1 MIDRRISVAPMMD
14 WTDRHCR
21 YFHRLIAPDILLYT
35 EMVTTPA
42 IIHGERER
50 LLGFSEKEKPLALQ
64 LGGSYPDALARC
76 AEVGEQWGYDE
87 INLNCGCPSDRV
99 QEGSFGA
106 CLMAEPQLVAD
117 CVAAM
122 QRAVSIPVT
131 VKSRIGIDDF
141 DHYDFLK
148 NFVETV
154 AAAGCGIFIIH
165 ARKAILKGLSPK
177 ENRTVPPLVYDYAYR
192 IKQEFPPLRII
203 INGGIKTTAEVREHL
218 QHVDGVMIGREAYQN
233 PWWLHELQN
242 EILQKP
248 TPFSP
253 KDIVHAMLPYVHEQ
267 LAQGVRLNA
276 ITKHML
282 GLFQGIPGA
291 RAWRRIMAEEA
302 VKPDANADII
312 LQALQAVAQ
321 D

>member
-1 MIDRRISVAPMMD
+1 LIDRRISVAPMMD

>member
-1 MIDRRISVAPMMD
+1 MD

-21 YFHRLIAPDILLYT
+21 VFHRLIAPDILLYT
-35 EMVTTPA
+35 EMVTCPA
-42 IIHGERER
+42 IMHGDRER
-50 LLGFSEKEKPLALQ
+50 LLGFSEIEKPLALQ
-64 LGGSYPDALARC
+64 LGGSDPDALARC

-106 CLMAEPQLVAD
+106 CLMAEPKLVAA

-122 QRAVSIPVT
+122 CRAASIPVT

-154 AAAGCGIFIIH
+154 AAAGCEIFIIH

-177 ENRTVPPLVYDYAYR
+177 ENRQVPPLIYDYAYR
-192 IKQEFPPLRII
+192 IKQEFPQLQII
-203 INGGIKTTAEVREHL
+203 INGGIKTTAEIREHL
-218 QHVDGVMIGREAYQN
+218 RHVDGVMIGREAYQN

-248 TPFSP
+248 SSKMPI
-253 KDIVHAMLPYVHEQ
+253 DIVHAMLPYAREQ

-302 VKPDANADII
+302 VKTSANADVI
-312 LQALQAVAQ
+312 LQALHAVAQ

>member
-1 MIDRRISVAPMMD
+1 MD

-21 YFHRLIAPDILLYT
+21 HFHRLIAPDILLYT
-35 EMVTTPA
+35 EMVTCPA
-42 IIHGERER
+42 IMHGDRER
-50 LLGFSEKEKPLALQ
+50 LLGFSEIEKPLALQ
-64 LGGSYPDALARC
+64 LGGSDPDALARC
-76 AEVGEQWGYDE
+76 AEVGEQWAYDE

-122 QRAVSIPVT
+122 RRAVSIPVT

-154 AAAGCGIFIIH
+154 GAAGCKIFVIH

-177 ENRTVPPLVYDYAYR
+177 ENRQVPPLVYDYAYR
-192 IKQEFPPLRII
+192 IKQEFPQLQII
-203 INGGIKTTAEVREHL
+203 INGGIKTTAEVHEHL

-242 EILQKP
+242 EILQKS
-248 TPFSP
+248 TGKTSI
-253 KDIVHAMLPYVHEQ
+253 DIIHAILPYAREQ

-282 GLFQGIPGA
+282 GLFQSISGA

-302 VKPDANADII
+302 VKPGANADVI